1 MVMSIL
7 LEEDDLFTMP
17 AELRETLLHWYFGG
31 DRRRS
36 TPPAIRSAAPLAV
49 APISRT
55 AAHAATVLPSLMAV
69 DVDDSER
76 VTFAKLVEHRLLTP
90 GQEVLCRSL
99 KRQREAGKPKYLK
112 GAVVATNGTVE
123 YNGAQYAN
131 PSRLAVEIVRQTG
144 GKPKALNGF
153 DYLFVESTRG
163 PIPLKKLRDRLKL
176 NYFLAEASVE
186 DAREY
191 GLETTVEDHLPH
203 IVEGTGRPL

>member
-17 AELRETLLHWYFGG
+17 AELRETLLRWYFGG

-36 TPPAIRSAAPLAV
+36 TLPATRDAAPPAV

-55 AAHAATVLPSLMAV
+55 AAHAATLVAG

-76 VTFAKLVEHRLLTP
+76 VTFAKLVEHRLLKP

-112 GAVVATNGTVE
+112 GAVVAKNGTAE
-123 YNGAQYAN
+123 YNGAQYAH
-131 PSRLAVEIVRQTG
+131 PSTLAVEIVRQTG
-144 GKPKALNGF
+144 GEPKALNGF
-153 DYLFVESTRG
+153 DYLFVESTKG

-176 NYFLAEASVE
+176 NYFLAEGAV
-186 DAREY
+186 DDCRES

-203 IVEGTGRPL
+203 IVEGMD